1 MRNERGQEE
10 VVVWCYD
17 TTANKV
23 QRLILVIADMIE
35 DGRTEDKG
43 RGLIQEQE
51 QLMVLGYSGC
61 VMYYQKR

>member
-23 QRLILVIADMIE
+23 QRLILTATDRILEGDWHSRSRNVGD
-35 DGRTEDKG
+35 
-43 RGLIQEQE
+43 
-51 QLMVLGYSGC
+51 MVLVVLVVVWEQQATIISS
-61 VMYYQKR
+61 

>member
-1 MRNERGQEE
+1 
-10 VVVWCYD
+10 
-17 TTANKV
+17 
-23 QRLILVIADMIE
+23 MI
-35 DGRTEDKG
+35 DDRTEDRG

>member
-51 QLMVLGYSGC
+51 
-61 VMYYQKR
+61 R

>member
-1 MRNERGQEE
+1 VRNERGQEE

-23 QRLILVIADMIE
+23 QRLILIADMIE
-35 DGRTEDKG
+35 DDRTEDRG
-43 RGLIQEQE
+43 RGLIQQEQE

>member
-23 QRLILVIADMIE
+23 QRLILIADMIE
-35 DGRTEDKG
+35 DDRTEDKG